1 MWQRVPL
8 LSAIVVSWLGDF
20 GGVDVP
26 VQCAMVGGGEGDGRR
41 TLGSKLI
48 ASTLSNSFLKFIVPR
63 TKKKTCFFLK
73 YS

>member
-1 MWQRVPL
+1 MPLWCHGWGGRVTTN
-8 LSAIVVSWLGDF
+8 F

-63 TKKKTCFFLK
+63 TKKKHVFF
-73 YS
+73 